1 MTGTQQDL
9 SLGQE
14 TFRLVR
20 IRADDVRFR
29 SDDLFL
35 FRELILR
42 NENSYP
48 GIAKWLDNK
57 VLTGLK
63 NGERTGFLGLL
74 NEKPVAAAVIKKGEA
89 AKFCHLKIEPE
100 ARNLHLGDLFFSL
113 MTLEVRHKTKNVRFT
128 LPESVWSEKKE
139 FFTSFSFTSAQ
150 PSQRQYRLFDPELF
164 AQASFPSLFDITRH
178 KIANVFGQLKI
189 GDHSLLTGAVLA
201 VHPAPLEKIFSR
213 MKSVE
218 VRTKFSRK
226 WESKR
231 VSLYATQPVSALVGE
246 ARIGRVLT
254 GSPDYLWELL
264 GHKMGC
270 TRMEYEAY
278 TKGHETVFAITLED
292 VKQYSDSI
300 PLAQL
305 SHLLGIHLAA
315 PQSYLSLA
323 NSDSWLSAVALSAA
337 LQGSISIRKFNEN
350 ARTTDLPVKSALRA

>member
-1 MTGTQQDL
+1 MTGAQQDL
-9 SLGQE
+9 DLAQD

-20 IRADDVRFR
+20 IQADDVRFR

-42 NENSYP
+42 NDNSYP

-57 VLTGLK
+57 VLSGLK
-63 NGERTGFLGLL
+63 SGERTAFLGLL
-74 NEKPVAAAVIKKGEA
+74 NEKPIAAAVIKKGEA

-128 LPESVWSEKKE
+128 LPESVWDDKKE
-139 FFTSFSFTSAQ
+139 FFSSFSFTSAL

-164 AQASFPSLFDITRH
+164 AQASFPSLFEITRH
-178 KIANVFGQLKI
+178 KIASVFGQLKI

-201 VHPAPLEKIFSR
+201 VHPAPLEKIFTR
-213 MKSVE
+213 TKSVE
-218 VRTKFSRK
+218 VRTRFSSK

-231 VSLYATQPVSALVGE
+231 VSLYATQPISSLVGE
-246 ARIGRVLT
+246 ARIGRVLSGT
-254 GSPDYLWELL
+254 PNYLWELL

-270 TRMEYEAY
+270 NRAEYEAY
-278 TKGHETVFAITLED
+278 TASHETVFAITLED
-292 VKQYSDSI
+292 VKRYAEPI

-305 SHLLGIHLAA
+305 SHLLGMHLPA

-337 LQGSISIRKFNEN
+337 LQGSISIRQFKEN
-350 ARTTDLPVKSALRA
+350 TQSLPALGNSALRA